1 MRRAR
6 ACRIP
11 ARKIAGTAL
20 GFYGSMAIEGVH
32 PLEGG
37 WLRRKYRKDRRPGLP
52 IESPLVFYPRYAWE
66 AATKA
71 ARFAALWLRY
81 RWIRR
86 RVEADPAG
94 RAYRDLALTPVTDA
108 EMDELEIFQTTASA
122 RQGVVKVKQQRA
134 QQRALRPARATG
146 DAA

>member
-6 ACRIP
+6 ACRIR
-11 ARKIAGTAL
+11 AAQDRGHRL

-52 IESPLVFYPRYAWE
+52 IESPFVFYPRYAWE
-66 AATKA
+66 TVEGG
-71 ARFAALWLRY
+71 ALCRSRLRY
-81 RWIRR
+81 RRIRR

-94 RAYRDLALTPVTDA
+94 GP
-108 EMDELEIFQTTASA
+108 
-122 RQGVVKVKQQRA
+122 
-134 QQRALRPARATG
+134 TG
-146 DAA
+146 TSR

>member
-6 ACRIP
+6 ACRIRP
-11 ARKIAGTAL
+11 RKIAGTAL

-52 IESPLVFYPRYAWE
+52 IESPFVFYPRYAWE
-66 AATKA
+66 TVSKA

-81 RWIRR
+81 RRIRR

-94 RAYRDLALTPVTDA
+94 RAIGTSP
-108 EMDELEIFQTTASA
+108 
-122 RQGVVKVKQQRA
+122 
-134 QQRALRPARATG
+134 
-146 DAA
+146 

>member
-11 ARKIAGTAL
+11 PRKIAGTAL

-52 IESPLVFYPRYAWE
+52 VESPLVFYPRYAWE
-66 AATKA
+66 TASKA

-81 RWIRR
+81 RSIRR

-94 RAYRDLALTPVTDA
+94 RAYQDLALTPVS
-108 EMDELEIFQTTASA
+108 EDEDLEIFHATESA
-122 RQGVVKVKQQRA
+122 RQAVAKARLQKA
-134 QQRALRPARATG
+134 QQRMPRPARAAK